1 MCWFSNLNSSWEIL
15 QYRIVIIRRKLPNL
29 GASWTIYRRD
39 SINRRGDISEYVWL
53 QFLFLKQSAYDDG
66 TLTLFH
72 VQNIAHELHVV
83 PLHLSRLF
91 HCAFQLLKP
100 IVVEGTVLGQ
110 VGALLLHHT
119 KRQAKF
125 IIQRLVVRVSLPLK
139 LVLLSFLGVG
149 GLPQEL

>member
-1 MCWFSNLNSSWEIL
+1 MCWLSYLYSSWEIL

-39 SINRRGDISEYVWL
+39 SINRRGDISEYVRL
-53 QFLFLKQSAYDDG
+53 QLLFLKQSTNDDG
-66 TLTLFH
+66 ALTLFH
-72 VQNIAHELHVV
+72 VQNIAHELYVV